1 MSDWIDWYGGEC
13 PVQEET
19 LVDVKYRN
27 GEMRTCVKAMN
38 WRESAPRATAWE
50 HKSVPFDIIAY
61 RIAEEEKKVS
71 ESKLTVVYD
80 QASIWEDDLCLAKLS
95 IDDSCV
101 NVAINGLHTLSSWRE
116 LSAKIEATIAEML
129 A

>member
-1 MSDWIDWYGGEC
+1 M
-13 PVQEET
+13 
-19 LVDVKYRN
+19 
-27 GEMRTCVKAMN
+27 
-38 WRESAPRATAWE
+38 
-50 HKSVPFDIIAY
+50 
-61 RIAEEEKKVS
+61 S

-80 QASIWEDDLCLAKLS
+80 EASIYEDNVRLAKLS

-101 NVAINGLHTLSSWRE
+101 NVAITGLHTLSSWRE